1 MADNRSTTDTSDE
14 HDRADPPGAVSNQ
27 NGEEAEAAHG
37 EGGGRPGAD
46 PGAGAE
52 AGAGSDPGAGSE
64 AGAGSEPGAAGE
76 GSQATGQRENAG

>member
-37 EGGGRPGAD
+37 EGGGRPG
-46 PGAGAE
+46 
-52 AGAGSDPGAGSE
+52 SDPGAGSE